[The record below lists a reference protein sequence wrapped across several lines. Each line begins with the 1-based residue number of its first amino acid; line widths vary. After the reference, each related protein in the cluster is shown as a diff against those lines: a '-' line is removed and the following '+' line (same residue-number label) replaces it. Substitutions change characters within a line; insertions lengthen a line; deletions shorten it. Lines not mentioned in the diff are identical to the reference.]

1 VKLSGDD
8 AIQMKTGNFTRYQPF
23 SISLSMN
30 TPDKKER
37 AVIFHRSR
45 AWTDA
50 ASRGYQLLI
59 EDGKLSASLIHFW
72 PGNAI
77 RVKTKQEIPLNQWI
91 DVSVVYDGSV
101 DAAGLSIFID
111 GQAMEL
117 EVVKNKLTRNITGG
131 GGNNIAIGQRF
142 RDRGF
147 TNGLVSSFKVYDRQL
162 SSLEVARR
170 SKSMR
175 TRKKDIWEG

>member
-1 VKLSGDD
+1 
-8 AIQMKTGNFTRYQPF
+8 
-23 SISLSMN
+23 MN

-77 RVKTKQEIPLNQWI
+77 RVKTKQELPLNQWI

-101 DAAGLSIFID
+101 DAAGLSIFVD
-111 GQAMEL
+111 GQKMEL
-117 EVVKNKLTRNITGG
+117 EIVKNKLTKNKGILYQDMRLIICSLFASNG
-131 GGNNIAIGQRF
+131 RF
-142 RDRGF
+142 STAACP
-147 TNGLVSSFKVYDRQL
+147 TNPSPNLNWLTPV
-162 SSLEVARR
+162 
-170 SKSMR
+170 
-175 TRKKDIWEG
+175 